1 MNNLETFRKKIKI
14 SSKIENK
21 SISKI
26 LVWLKKRNIKN
37 KMEVQKIPVAN
48 LKDWFVKKME
58 ILFINPL
65 NFFQLKV

>member
-48 LKDWFVKKME
+48 LKDWFVFLKFNYSKT
-58 ILFINPL
+58 
-65 NFFQLKV
+65 FFH